1 MSQDKKRTALVTGGT
16 GGLGT
21 AIAQSLA
28 DRGHQVLVT
37 YYVSENP
44 EEWLAEQKAAG
55 YDFKAYPVDVSS
67 FESCQELV
75 EKIHA
80 DGFKVEFL
88 VNNAG
93 ITRDRSFR
101 RMSLEEWN
109 DVLRTNLDS
118 TFNMTKQV
126 IEDMLAAEWG
136 RIITISSVNGSK
148 GQFGQANY
156 CSAKSGMFGFTKT
169 LALEFATKGITVN
182 TVSPGY
188 IMTEMVA
195 QVPQEIIEEQ
205 IIPQI
210 PMRRLGKPEEIGE
223 LVAYMSSEAAGFI
236 TGANIAINGGLHM
249 Y

>member
-1 MSQDKKRTALVTGGT
+1 MTQETKRTALITGGN
-16 GGLGT
+16 GGIGE

-37 YYVSENP
+37 YYSSKNT
-44 EEWLAEQKAAG
+44 EEWLAKQKELG

-67 FESCQELV
+67 FESCQELI

-80 DGFKVEFL
+80 DGYKIDIL

-93 ITRDRSFR
+93 ITKDRSFR
-101 RMSLEEWN
+101 KMSQDDWN

-118 TFNMTKQV
+118 VFNVTKQV
-126 IEDMLAAEWG
+126 IEDMLEGGWG
-136 RIITISSVNGSK
+136 RIVTISSVNGSK

-156 CSAKSGMFGFTKT
+156 SSAKSGMYGFTKT
-169 LALEFATKGITVN
+169 LALEFASKGITVN

-195 QVPQEIIEEQ
+195 KMPQEIVEEQ

-223 LVAYMSSEAAGFI
+223 LVAYICSESAGFM

>member
-1 MSQDKKRTALVTGGT
+1 MTSETKRTALITGGI

-21 AIAQSLA
+21 AIARSLA

-37 YYVSENP
+37 YYVSDNP
-44 EEWLAEQKAAG
+44 DEWLAEQKEQG
-55 YDFKAYPVDVSS
+55 YDFKAYAVDVSS
-67 FESCQELV
+67 FESCQEMV

-80 DGFKVEFL
+80 DGYKIEIL

-93 ITRDRSFR
+93 ITKDRSFR
-101 RMSLEEWN
+101 KMSQEDWN

-118 TFNMTKQV
+118 IFNVTKQV
-126 IEDMLAAEWG
+126 IEDMLEAQWG
-136 RIITISSVNGSK
+136 RVVTISSVNGSK

-156 CSAKSGMFGFTKT
+156 ASAKSGMYGFSKT
-169 LALEFATKGITVN
+169 LALEFASKGITVN

-195 QVPQEIIEEQ
+195 QMPQEIINEQ

-223 LVAYMSSEAAGFI
+223 LVAYICSESAGFM

>member
-1 MSQDKKRTALVTGGT
+1 MIEQSKKTALVTGGA

-21 AIAQSLA
+21 AIARSLA
-28 DRGHQVLVT
+28 DCGHQVLVT
-37 YYVSENP
+37 THSVNSP
-44 EEWLAEQKAAG
+44 VEWLNKQKEEG
-55 YDFKAYPVDVSS
+55 YDFKVYPVDVSS
-67 FESCQELV
+67 FESCQKMI

-80 DGFKVEFL
+80 DGYTIDIL

-101 RMSLEEWN
+101 KMSEKEWN
-109 DVLRTNLDS
+109 DTLRTNLDS
-118 TFNMTKQV
+118 VFNVTKQV
-126 IEDMLAAEWG
+126 IEDMLANQWG

-156 CSAKSGMFGFTKT
+156 ASAKSGMYGFSKS
-169 LALEFATKGITVN
+169 LALEFASKGITVN

-195 QVPQEIIEEQ
+195 AMPQEIVEKD

-210 PMRRLGKPEEIGE
+210 PVGRLGKPEEIGE
-223 LVAYMSSEAAGFI
+223 LVAYLSSESAGFI
-236 TGANIAINGGLHM
+236 TGANMAINGGLHM

>member
-1 MSQDKKRTALVTGGT
+1 MTNETKRTALITGGT

-37 YYVSENP
+37 YYVADSAD
-44 EEWLAEQKAAG
+44 EWLAQQKEQG
-55 YDFKAYPVDVSS
+55 YDFKAYAVDVSS
-67 FESCQELV
+67 FESCQEMI
-75 EKIHA
+75 EKVHA
-80 DGFKVEFL
+80 DGYKVDIL

-93 ITRDRSFR
+93 ITKDRSFR
-101 RMSLEEWN
+101 RMSEADWS

-118 TFNMTKQV
+118 IFNVTKQV
-126 IEDMLAAEWG
+126 IEDMLEAEWG
-136 RIITISSVNGSK
+136 RIVTISSVNGSK

-156 CSAKSGMFGFTKT
+156 SSAKSGMYGFSKT
-169 LALEFATKGITVN
+169 LALEFASKGITVN

-195 QVPQEIIEEQ
+195 QVPQEIIDEQ
-205 IIPQI
+205 ILPQI

-223 LVAYMSSEAAGFI
+223 LVAYLCSESAGFM
-236 TGANIAINGGLHM
+236 TGANLAINGGLHM